1 MNVVKQY
8 SASSVSIGGSIGCMK
23 PITWQEF
30 YELEEKMDYALSEKV
45 KKILF
50 DLAIAVGIP
59 PGAEQ
64 NGGGNGGNGG
74 NGRSYHH
81 HENHSQTHNNNS
93 YNHNNI
99 NINNY
104 SKNGTQHSSKNG
116 MTGIN
121 GMHSKPRNRQDLEWE
136 NLRKDTVFK
145 PTVMENK
152 EGYEKIINEIRI
164 CLNKL
169 TDKNYTKQR
178 DEIFEHIR
186 GILVLD
192 DELSKEGFKRVSN
205 ALFDIAS
212 TNKFFSKIYAQIYAE
227 LMNEFVIF
235 NEILGGFLTE
245 FVNKIT
251 TIHYVDPD
259 KDYDGYCLYVK
270 SQDSRR
276 ATSGFMIHLGLLLQE
291 REKVIVGKTVN
302 FGKEELWKEIARILM
317 ELSKKLEDFIPQV
330 GKLNEVEEIV
340 EILFLISTAG
350 SKKLVVESILGEDIR
365 DIWRNL
371 ATKKVK
377 ENPSWSS
384 RAMFKISDLVKLLV

>member
-8 SASSVSIGGSIGCMK
+8 SSSSVSNVGGGCGGGMK

-64 NGGGNGGNGG
+64 NGGGGG

-81 HENHSQTHNNNS
+81 HHDHQANNINNNNS
-93 YNHNNI
+93 HNIHI
-99 NINNY
+99 NNNY

-136 NLRKDTVFK
+136 NLRKETVFK

-169 TDKNYTKQR
+169 TDKNYAKQR

-186 GILVLD
+186 GILVLE
-192 DELSKEGFKRVSN
+192 DELSKEGLKRVSN

-235 NEILGGFLTE
+235 NEILGEFLTE

-291 REKVIVGKTVN
+291 REKVLVEKTAN

-317 ELSKKLEDFIPQV
+317 ELSKKLEDYIPQV

-350 SKKLVVESILGEDIR
+350 SKKLVVESVLGDEMR
-365 DIWRNL
+365 EIWRTL

>member
-8 SASSVSIGGSIGCMK
+8 SSSLSGGVGGVGVGVGGCGVK
-23 PITWQEF
+23 PISWQEF

-64 NGGGNGGNGG
+64 NGNGNGGGNG
-74 NGRSYHH
+74 GRSYHH
-81 HENHSQTHNNNS
+81 HENHSQA
-93 YNHNNI
+93 HNNI
-99 NINNY
+99 HTNNNNY

-136 NLRKDTVFK
+136 NLRKETVFK

-169 TDKNYTKQR
+169 TDKNYAKQR
-178 DEIFEHIR
+178 DDIFEHIR
-186 GILVLD
+186 GILVLE
-192 DELSKEGFKRVSN
+192 DELSKEGLKRVSN

-235 NEILGGFLTE
+235 NEILGEFLTE

-291 REKVIVGKTVN
+291 REKVLVEKTAN

-350 SKKLVVESILGEDIR
+350 SKKLVVESVLGDEMR
-365 DIWRNL
+365 DIWRTL

>member
-1 MNVVKQY
+1 MNMIKNN
-8 SASSVSIGGSIGCMK
+8 SSMSTLPNHKMK
-23 PITWQEF
+23 IISWQEF
-30 YELEEKMDYALSEKV
+30 YEIEEKMDYELSEKV
-45 KKILF
+45 NKILI

-59 PGAEQ
+59 PGAELL
-64 NGGGNGGNGG
+64 NNNHSGNNHGGNSN
-74 NGRSYHH
+74 RSYHH
-81 HENHSQTHNNNS
+81 ENSSQNQRNPS
-93 YNHNNI
+93 SQM
-99 NINNY
+99 
-104 SKNGTQHSSKNG
+104 SKNGIMNG
-116 MTGIN
+116 R
-121 GMHSKPRNRQDLEWE
+121 SRNRQDMEKKDMDWE
-136 NLRKDTVFK
+136 NLRKEMNFK

-186 GILVLD
+186 GILVFE
-192 DELSKEGFKRVSN
+192 DELSKEGLKRVSN

-227 LMNEFVIF
+227 LMNEFSIF
-235 NEILGGFLTE
+235 SEILGGFLTE

-291 REKVIVGKTVN
+291 KEKVAVEKTSN
-302 FGKEELWKEIARILM
+302 FGKEELWKEIERILM
-317 ELSKKLEDFIPQV
+317 ELTKKLEDFIPQV

-350 SKKLVVESILGEDIR
+350 SKKLVVESVLGKEIHEM
-365 DIWRNL
+365 WRTL

-384 RAMFKISDLVKLLV
+384 RAMFKISDLVKMLV

>member
-8 SASSVSIGGSIGCMK
+8 SSSTFNSGFGKHIH
-23 PITWQEF
+23 WQEF
-30 YELEEKMDYALSEKV
+30 YEIEEKMDYALSEKV
-45 KKILF
+45 NKILI

-59 PGAEQ
+59 PGAELL
-64 NGGGNGGNGG
+64 
-74 NGRSYHH
+74 
-81 HENHSQTHNNNS
+81 NNNHGNNRS
-93 YNHNNI
+93 YNHENTSSQHQKNN
-99 NINNY
+99 
-104 SKNGTQHSSKNG
+104 SQSLKNG
-116 MTGIN
+116 MSNRSGQSRTK
-121 GMHSKPRNRQDLEWE
+121 HSENEKKDLEWE
-136 NLRKDTVFK
+136 NLRKDMNFK

-186 GILVLD
+186 GILVFE
-192 DELSKEGFKRVSN
+192 DELSKEGLKRVSN

-227 LMNEFVIF
+227 LMNEFAIF
-235 NEILGGFLTE
+235 SEILGGFLTE

-291 REKVIVGKTVN
+291 REKVALEKTSN
-302 FGKEELWKEIARILM
+302 FGKEELWKEIERILM
-317 ELSKKLEDFIPQV
+317 ELTKKLDDFIPQV

-350 SKKLVVESILGEDIR
+350 SKKLVVESVLGKEIHEM
-365 DIWRNL
+365 WRTL

>member
-8 SASSVSIGGSIGCMK
+8 SSSTFNSGFGK
-23 PITWQEF
+23 PIHWQEF
-30 YELEEKMDYALSEKV
+30 YEIEEKMDYALSEKV
-45 KKILF
+45 NKILI

-59 PGAEQ
+59 PGAELL
-64 NGGGNGGNGG
+64 
-74 NGRSYHH
+74 
-81 HENHSQTHNNNS
+81 NNNHGNNRS
-93 YNHNNI
+93 YNHENTSSSQHQKNN
-99 NINNY
+99 
-104 SKNGTQHSSKNG
+104 SQSLKNG
-116 MTGIN
+116 MSNRSGQSRTK
-121 GMHSKPRNRQDLEWE
+121 HSENDKKDLEWE
-136 NLRKDTVFK
+136 NLRKDMNFK

-169 TDKNYTKQR
+169 TDKNYAKQR

-186 GILVLD
+186 GILVFE
-192 DELSKEGFKRVSN
+192 DELSKEGLKRVSN

-227 LMNEFVIF
+227 LMNEFAIF
-235 NEILGGFLTE
+235 SEILGGFLTE

-291 REKVIVGKTVN
+291 REKVAVEKTSN
-302 FGKEELWKEIARILM
+302 FGKEELWKEIERILM
-317 ELSKKLEDFIPQV
+317 ELTKKLEEFIPQV

-340 EILFLISTAG
+340 EKNLSQVVAFSTNTGRTA
-350 SKKLVVESILGEDIR
+350 KPQPI
-365 DIWRNL
+365 
-371 ATKKVK
+371 
-377 ENPSWSS
+377 
-384 RAMFKISDLVKLLV
+384 

>member
-1 MNVVKQY
+1 MNIVKQY
-8 SASSVSIGGSIGCMK
+8 SVSSLSNVGVGGVGGVGGGVK
-23 PITWQEF
+23 PISWQEF

-59 PGAEQ
+59 PGAEM
-64 NGGGNGGNGG
+64 NGGNGGNG
-74 NGRSYHH
+74 GRSYHH
-81 HENHSQTHNNNS
+81 HENHSQAHNNNNNNT
-93 YNHNNI
+93 NH
-99 NINNY
+99 

-136 NLRKDTVFK
+136 NLRKDMVFK

-169 TDKNYTKQR
+169 TDKNYAKQR
-178 DEIFEHIR
+178 DDIFEHIR
-186 GILVLD
+186 GILVFE
-192 DELSKEGFKRVSN
+192 DELSKEGLKRVSN

-227 LMNEFVIF
+227 LMNEFSIF
-235 NEILGGFLTE
+235 SEILGGFLTE

-291 REKVIVGKTVN
+291 REKVALEKTSN
-302 FGKEELWKEIARILM
+302 FGKEELWKEIERILM
-317 ELSKKLEDFIPQV
+317 ELTKKLEDFIPQV

-350 SKKLVVESILGEDIR
+350 SKKLVVESVLGKEIHEM
-365 DIWRNL
+365 WRTL

>member
-1 MNVVKQY
+1 MN
-8 SASSVSIGGSIGCMK
+8 
-23 PITWQEF
+23 
-30 YELEEKMDYALSEKV
+30 YELSEKV
-45 KKILF
+45 NKILS

-59 PGAEQ
+59 PGAEL
-64 NGGGNGGNGG
+64 NGNGIN
-74 NGRSYHH
+74 NRSYH
-81 HENHSQTHNNNS
+81 HENHSQTQNPRYNNS
-93 YNHNNI
+93 SQI
-99 NINNY
+99 T
-104 SKNGTQHSSKNG
+104 KNSTMIGRS
-116 MTGIN
+116 
-121 GMHSKPRNRQDLEWE
+121 RNRQDMEKKDMDWE
-136 NLRKDTVFK
+136 NLRKEMNFK

-152 EGYEKIINEIRI
+152 EGYEKIINDIRI

-178 DEIFEHIR
+178 DEIFEYIR
-186 GILVLD
+186 GILVFE
-192 DELSKEGFKRVSN
+192 DELSKEGLKRVSN

-227 LMNEFVIF
+227 LMNEFAIF
-235 NEILGGFLTE
+235 SEILGDFLTE

-291 REKVIVGKTVN
+291 KEKVAVEKTSN
-302 FGKEELWKEIARILM
+302 FGNEELWKEIERILM
-317 ELSKKLEDFIPQV
+317 ELTKKLEDFIPQV

-350 SKKLVVESILGEDIR
+350 SKKLVVESVLGKEIHEM
-365 DIWRNL
+365 WRTL

-384 RAMFKISDLVKLLV
+384 RAMFKMSDLVKMLV

>member
-8 SASSVSIGGSIGCMK
+8 SSSSSVSNLGGGMK
-23 PITWQEF
+23 PIPWQEF

-64 NGGGNGGNGG
+64 NGGGGNGG
-74 NGRSYHH
+74 GKSYHH
-81 HENHSQTHNNNS
+81 HENHSQTYNNNNNNNNNN
-93 YNHNNI
+93 NHNNST
-99 NINNY
+99 NNY
-104 SKNGTQHSSKNG
+104 SKNGNQHSSKNG

-169 TDKNYTKQR
+169 TDKNYAKQR

-186 GILVLD
+186 GILIFE
-192 DELSKEGFKRVSN
+192 DELSKEGLKRVSN

-227 LMNEFVIF
+227 LMNEFAIF
-235 NEILGGFLTE
+235 SEILGGFLTE

-291 REKVIVGKTVN
+291 REKVLVEKTAN

-350 SKKLVVESILGEDIR
+350 SKKLVVESILGNEIR
-365 DIWRNL
+365 GIWRTL

>member
-1 MNVVKQY
+1 MKKARSNMNVVKQY
-8 SASSVSIGGSIGCMK
+8 SSSLSNVGGGIK
-23 PITWQEF
+23 PISWQEF
-30 YELEEKMDYALSEKV
+30 YELEEKMDYTLSEKV

-59 PGAEQ
+59 PGAEM
-64 NGGGNGGNGG
+64 NGNSGNGNG

-81 HENHSQTHNNNS
+81 HENQSHAHNNNN
-93 YNHNNI
+93 NH
-99 NINNY
+99 
-104 SKNGTQHSSKNG
+104 SKNGSQYSSKNG

-121 GMHSKPRNRQDLEWE
+121 GMHAKPRNRQDLEWD
-136 NLRKDTVFK
+136 NLRKDMAFK

-192 DELSKEGFKRVSN
+192 NELSKEGFKRVSN

-227 LMNEFVIF
+227 LMNEFAIF
-235 NEILGGFLTE
+235 NDILGEFLTE

-276 ATSGFMIHLGLLLQE
+276 ATSGFMIHLGLLLLE
-291 REKVIVGKTVN
+291 KEKVLVEKTAN
-302 FGKEELWKEIARILM
+302 FGKEKLWKEIARILM
-317 ELSKKLEDFIPQV
+317 ELTRKLEDFIPQV

-350 SKKLVVESILGEDIR
+350 SKKLVVESVLGNEICE
-365 DIWRNL
+365 IWRTL

>member
-8 SASSVSIGGSIGCMK
+8 SVSSLSGGGGVGGVGLGVK
-23 PITWQEF
+23 PISWQEF
-30 YELEEKMDYALSEKV
+30 YDLEEKMDYALSEKV
-45 KKILF
+45 KKILI

-64 NGGGNGGNGG
+64 NGNGNGGGNG
-74 NGRSYHH
+74 GRSYHH
-81 HENHSQTHNNNS
+81 HENHSQAHNNN
-93 YNHNNI
+93 NTN
-99 NINNY
+99 NNY
-104 SKNGTQHSSKNG
+104 SKNGTQQSSKNG

-136 NLRKDTVFK
+136 NLRKDMVFK

-169 TDKNYTKQR
+169 TDKNYAKQR
-178 DEIFEHIR
+178 DDIFEHIR
-186 GILVLD
+186 GILVFE
-192 DELSKEGFKRVSN
+192 DELSKEGLKRVSN

-235 NEILGGFLTE
+235 NEILGEFLTE

-291 REKVIVGKTVN
+291 REKVAVEKTSN
-302 FGKEELWKEIARILM
+302 FGKDELWKEIERILM
-317 ELSKKLEDFIPQV
+317 ELTKKLEEFIPQV

-340 EILFLISTAG
+340 EILYLISTAG
-350 SKKLVVESILGEDIR
+350 SKKLVVESVLGDDMR
-365 DIWRNL
+365 DIWRTL

>member
-1 MNVVKQY
+1 MNIIKQY
-8 SASSVSIGGSIGCMK
+8 SASSVSNHVGGGVVGGGMK
-23 PITWQEF
+23 PISWQEF
-30 YELEEKMDYALSEKV
+30 YEIEEKMDYALSEKV
-45 KKILF
+45 SKILF

-59 PGAEQ
+59 PGAEL
-64 NGGGNGGNGG
+64 NGNGGNGG
-74 NGRSYHH
+74 GNGNGGGRSYHH
-81 HENHSQTHNNNS
+81 HENHSQTHHS
-93 YNHNNI
+93 KQF
-99 NINNY
+99 
-104 SKNGTQHSSKNG
+104 SKNGL
-116 MTGIN
+116 TGLN
-121 GMHSKPRNRQDLEWE
+121 GMHGKPRNRQDLEKKDMDWE
-136 NLRKDTVFK
+136 NLRKDMVFK

-152 EGYEKIINEIRI
+152 EGYEKIINDIRI

-169 TDKNYTKQR
+169 TDKNYAKQR

-186 GILVLD
+186 GILVFE
-192 DELSKEGFKRVSN
+192 DELSKEGLKRVSN

-227 LMNEFVIF
+227 LMNEFSIF

-291 REKVIVGKTVN
+291 REKILVEKTAN

-350 SKKLVVESILGEDIR
+350 SKKLVVESVLGKEIHE
-365 DIWRNL
+365 IWRTL

-384 RAMFKISDLVKLLV
+384 RAMFKISDLVKLLG

>member
-1 MNVVKQY
+1 
-8 SASSVSIGGSIGCMK
+8 MK
-23 PITWQEF
+23 TTISWQEF
-30 YELEEKMDYALSEKV
+30 YEIEEKTNYELSEKV
-45 KKILF
+45 IKILSE
-50 DLAIAVGIP
+50 LAIAVGIP
-59 PGAEQ
+59 PGAEL
-64 NGGGNGGNGG
+64 NGNGNGNS
-74 NGRSYHH
+74 NRSYH
-81 HENHSQTHNNNS
+81 HENHSQTQNPR
-93 YNHNNI
+93 YNTSQM
-99 NINNY
+99 
-104 SKNGTQHSSKNG
+104 SKNNTMNG
-116 MTGIN
+116 
-121 GMHSKPRNRQDLEWE
+121 KPRNRQDMEKKDMNWE
-136 NLRKDTVFK
+136 NLRKDIVFK

-169 TDKNYTKQR
+169 TDKNYAKQR

-186 GILVLD
+186 GILVFE
-192 DELSKEGFKRVSN
+192 DELSKEGLKRVSN

-227 LMNEFVIF
+227 LMNEFSIF
-235 NEILGGFLTE
+235 NEILGEFLTE

-291 REKVIVGKTVN
+291 REKVLVEKTAN

-350 SKKLVVESILGEDIR
+350 SKKLVVESVLGKEIHE
-365 DIWRNL
+365 IWRTL